1 MILVLGIA
9 AGWIGGLV
17 RSRITGQPY
26 RVPELKKIWLV
37 LAAVLPQ
44 LLIFQIPNTAE
55 WFSSTWV
62 PAVLVASQLVLLIFI
77 WFNRDRVGIKI
88 LGLGL
93 ALNLLVIILNGG
105 LMPIA
110 PETVQALYPQTPLS
124 TWQTWFL
131 PGRSKN
137 ILLPVVDTRLPW
149 LSDFILVPEWFPT
162 TWALSP
168 GDLFIVLGVFWLL
181 AVESPDQ
188 SGTLDK
194 STID

>member
-9 AGWIGGLV
+9 AGWLCGLV
-17 RSRITGQPY
+17 RSRITDKPY

-44 LLIFQIPNTAE
+44 LLIFQIPFTAK
-55 WFSSTWV
+55 WFSSSWAAV
-62 PAVLVASQLVLLIFI
+62 VLVASQLVLLIFI
-77 WFNRDRVGIKI
+77 WFNRGRVGIKI

-93 ALNLLVIILNGG
+93 ALNLLVITLNKG

-110 PETVQALYPQTPLS
+110 PETVLALYPEIPLS
-124 TWQTWFL
+124 AWQIGFR
-131 PGRSKN
+131 PGMSKN
-137 ILLPVVDTRLPW
+137 ILLPAGDTRLAW
-149 LSDFILVPEWFPT
+149 LSDSILLPEWFPWT
-162 TWALSP
+162 RALSP

-181 AVESPDQ
+181 AVENPDQ